1 MTSYPLPKQESWP
14 TAMAAPDTHVDLIKR
29 LRAGDE
35 TALRELYAAFGQRL
49 YAYALRLLGDAH
61 QAEECVADTFDRFLQ
76 AIKAGKGPDHYLQ
89 AYLYRIAH
97 NWVTDQYR
105 RSPPPPLDLEDQAVQ
120 SAASVSEVEDDCIA
134 REQVRAAMHHLTPEQ
149 RQVMMLKY
157 VEGWEN
163 EAIAE
168 AMSKPVGAIKA
179 LQHRALD
186 ALRRLLPAPEM
197 SQEGWYEH

>member
-1 MTSYPLPKQESWP
+1 MSATVNQLKEETLLAQ
-14 TAMAAPDTHVDLIKR
+14 ARRFDLDGLSLIYDR
-29 LRAGDE
+29 YSPG
-35 TALRELYAAFGQRL
+35 L

-120 SAASVSEVEDDCIA
+120 SAVSVSEVEDDCIA